1 MVDLYFII
9 FLSAFTVLYRECAY
23 RCFGGGY
30 RGLKITVFTI
40 VGFFAGFT
48 NENTVIVFI
57 VLYAGVI
64 LYKKAK
70 KMWIPFWIYSSFVS
84 LFLGALFMYMAP
96 STSIRIQV
104 YLEMFGIEQ
113 VTFTDY
119 LNRAENI
126 IIRFFGENKAYI
138 IITVILI
145 LIDTLL
151 LVFKKEYKL
160 ELVLNENLLL
170 LFLSSISCGALVMS
184 PYVETRAFLLSDF
197 FMLVCILFYVERI
210 YILIA
215 DKRKKERIYFVVAMI
230 LSVIFLIEG
239 IKIYKIYKEYWH
251 FCTLREASIEMCEK
265 DSVYVWRK
273 YPYSVDARIMTT
285 REDYIFG
292 NDRQLCLYYGKQIKC
307 FEE

>member
-1 MVDLYFII
+1 M
-9 FLSAFTVLYRECAY
+9 
-23 RCFGGGY
+23 
-30 RGLKITVFTI
+30 
-40 VGFFAGFT
+40 
-48 NENTVIVFI
+48 IVFI

-170 LFLSSISCGALVMS
+170 LFLSS
-184 PYVETRAFLLSDF
+184 
-197 FMLVCILFYVERI
+197 
-210 YILIA
+210 LI
-215 DKRKKERIYFVVAMI
+215 K
-230 LSVIFLIEG
+230 
-239 IKIYKIYKEYWH
+239 
-251 FCTLREASIEMCEK
+251 
-265 DSVYVWRK
+265 
-273 YPYSVDARIMTT
+273 P
-285 REDYIFG
+285 
-292 NDRQLCLYYGKQIKC
+292 
-307 FEE
+307 